1 MKRFFAADIRQ
12 AMRKVRDEFGPDAV
26 ILSNRRVDG
35 GVEIVSAIDYDEAL
49 VSDAENSHND
59 HMQSTPFLSDAT
71 PSRIVPETSRI
82 PPLKSLY
89 DAPSYTV
96 PMEKSAWDD
105 EDNIDN
111 ENFSSAEHINP
122 DFHGHE
128 RDAQRYRENTDDLA
142 HYNKQQHNEAL
153 QDMWLEI
160 KALRGL
166 LENQLSTLAWGELTR
181 KYPQQA
187 ELFQRLMKLG
197 LSSTLCRQ
205 VVAKIP
211 AGIAQAPDIEAL
223 WRRALGI
230 LAHEVPVLDDDIL
243 THGGVVALIGPTGV
257 GKTTTVAKLAAR
269 YALRHGS
276 RHVALV
282 TIDNYRIGAHEQ
294 LRSYGRIL
302 NIPVRVAADHQELQE
317 VLAELG
323 EKRLILIDTAGMGQ
337 RDLRLTA
344 QLKMLTHGG
353 SNSQPHSIRQKI
365 KTYLVLST
373 ATRLSGLNEAT
384 EAFKGAAPDGV
395 ILTKIDETTSLG
407 SALSVIIKHQLP
419 IAYVSDGQRVPEDL
433 HNARAHTLISKSIAI
448 MQQSAKMLEDEA
460 LTLTVEK
467 VAAHAHV

>member
-35 GVEIVSAIDYDEAL
+35 GVEIVSAIDYDESL
-49 VSDAENSHND
+49 VGNAEDMQHNP
-59 HMQSTPFLSDAT
+59 MQSTPFLSASATTGPLHTTADAT
-71 PSRIVPETSRI
+71 KI
-82 PPLKSLY
+82 PPFKSLY
-89 DAPSYTV
+89 DAPAYAMGYGMASGMPV
-96 PMEKSAWDD
+96 KKSAWDD
-105 EDNIDN
+105 EDNLGH
-111 ENFSSAEHINP
+111 EEFSVSHINANNYGEHEDP
-122 DFHGHE
+122 QDFVVPE
-128 RDAQRYRENTDDLA
+128 KPQDT
-142 HYNKQQHNEAL
+142 EAF
-153 QDMWLEI
+153 QDMRLEI
-160 KALRGL
+160 KALREL

-181 KYPQQA
+181 KHPQQA

-205 VVAKIP
+205 IAAKIP
-211 AGIAQAPDIEAL
+211 AGIAQSPDIEAL

-243 THGGVVALIGPTGV
+243 THGGIVALIGPTGV

-302 NIPVRVAADHQELQE
+302 NIPVRVAADHQELQS
-317 VLAELG
+317 VLADLG

-337 RDLRLTA
+337 RDVRLTA
-344 QLKMLTHGG
+344 QLKMLTQGDAGREKH
-353 SNSQPHSIRQKI
+353 KI

-384 EAFKGAAPDGV
+384 EAFKGASPDGV

-433 HNARAHTLISKSIAI
+433 HNARAHTLISKSIAV

>member
-1 MKRFFAADIRQ
+1 MKRFFAVDIRQ

-26 ILSNRRVDG
+26 ILSNRRVEG
-35 GVEIVSAIDYDEAL
+35 GVEIVSAIDYDESL
-49 VSDAENSHND
+49 VGNSGNMHHD
-59 HMQSTPFLSDAT
+59 TMSAPFLPESATTGPLHTAADAT
-71 PSRIVPETSRI
+71 KI
-82 PPLKSLY
+82 PPFKSLY
-89 DAPSYTV
+89 DAPAYAMDYGMASGM
-96 PMEKSAWDD
+96 PGEKSAWDD
-105 EDNIDN
+105 EDNLGHEEFN
-111 ENFSSAEHINP
+111 ASNYAEHENP
-122 DFHGHE
+122 
-128 RDAQRYRENTDDLA
+128 QDLVA
-142 HYNKQQHNEAL
+142 PEKCQDMEAL
-153 QDMWLEI
+153 QDMRLEI
-160 KALRGL
+160 KALREL

-181 KYPQQA
+181 KHPQQA

-197 LSSTLCRQ
+197 LSSTVCRQ
-205 VVAKIP
+205 IAAKIP
-211 AGIAQAPDIEAL
+211 AGIAQSPDIEAL

-243 THGGVVALIGPTGV
+243 THGGIVALIGPTGV

-269 YALRHGS
+269 YALRHGP

-302 NIPVRVAADHQELQE
+302 NIPVRVAADHQELQS
-317 VLAELG
+317 VLADLG

-337 RDLRLTA
+337 RDVRLTA
-344 QLKMLTHGG
+344 QLKMLTQGDSGREKH
-353 SNSQPHSIRQKI
+353 KI

-384 EAFKGAAPDGV
+384 EAFKGASPDGV

-419 IAYVSDGQRVPEDL
+419 IVYVSDGQRVPEDL
-433 HNARAHTLISKSIAI
+433 HNARAHTLISKSIAV

>member
-35 GVEIVSAIDYDEAL
+35 GVEIVSAIDYDESL
-49 VSDAENSHND
+49 VSNAEHTHHD
-59 HMQSTPFLSDAT
+59 HMQSTPFLSDTT
-71 PSRIVPETSRI
+71 PSRAVSESSRI
-82 PPLKSLY
+82 PILKSLY
-89 DAPSYTV
+89 DVPSYTV
-96 PMEKSAWDD
+96 PMEKSEWDD
-105 EDNIDN
+105 EDNIDL
-111 ENFSSAEHINP
+111 ENFSSTVHINP
-122 DFHGHE
+122 DPDG
-128 RDAQRYRENTDDLA
+128 YRENSEDLIFSK
-142 HYNKQQHNEAL
+142 KQQDNESL

-181 KYPQQA
+181 KHPQQA

-243 THGGVVALIGPTGV
+243 THGGIVALIGPTGV

-269 YALRHGS
+269 YAMRHGS

-317 VLAELG
+317 VLMELG
-323 EKRLILIDTAGMGQ
+323 EKHLILIDTAGMGQ
-337 RDLRLTA
+337 RDLRLTT
-344 QLKMLTHGG
+344 QLKMLTHRG
-353 SNSQPHSIRQKI
+353 SNSSKQKI

-384 EAFKGAAPDGV
+384 EAFKGAAPDGI

-407 SALSVIIKHQLP
+407 SALSVIIQHQLP

-467 VAAHAHV
+467 VAAHAHI

>member
-35 GVEIVSAIDYDEAL
+35 GVEIVSAIDYDESL
-49 VSDAENSHND
+49 VSNAENMQHNP
-59 HMQSTPFLSDAT
+59 MQSTPFLSASATTGPLHATADAT
-71 PSRIVPETSRI
+71 QI
-82 PPLKSLY
+82 PPFKSLY
-89 DAPSYTV
+89 DAPAYAMDYGMASGM
-96 PMEKSAWDD
+96 PGEKSAWDD
-105 EDNIDN
+105 EDNLHH
-111 ENFSSAEHINP
+111 EEFSMSHINANNYGEP
-122 DFHGHE
+122 EDPQDPVVPVKPH
-128 RDAQRYRENTDDLA
+128 DS
-142 HYNKQQHNEAL
+142 EAF
-153 QDMWLEI
+153 QDMRLEI
-160 KALRGL
+160 KALREL

-181 KYPQQA
+181 KHPQQA

-205 VVAKIP
+205 IAAKIP
-211 AGIAQAPDIEAL
+211 AGIAQSPDIEAL

-243 THGGVVALIGPTGV
+243 TNGGIVALIGPTGV

-302 NIPVRVAADHQELQE
+302 NIPVRVASDYQELQS
-317 VLAELG
+317 VLADLG

-337 RDLRLTA
+337 RDVRLTA
-344 QLKMLTHGG
+344 QLKMLTQGDAA
-353 SNSQPHSIRQKI
+353 REKQKI

-384 EAFKGAAPDGV
+384 EAFKGASPDGV

-433 HNARAHTLISKSIAI
+433 HNARAHTLISKSISV
-448 MQQSAKMLEDEA
+448 MQQSGKMLEDEA